1 MQTGKRKCRQHCWRP
16 DHRGCDPTCHTRCR
30 LQQGENPWEKSH
42 VVGFSAQTKVKRSDF
57 GMKSALG
64 MIGDEVQL
72 YIEIEGRGRGI
83 PARSVCLQSTEQLA
97 LAQSASPTAIFRHN

>member
-1 MQTGKRKCRQHCWRP
+1 
-16 DHRGCDPTCHTRCR
+16 
-30 LQQGENPWEKSH
+30 
-42 VVGFSAQTKVKRSDF
+42 
-57 GMKSALG
+57 MKSALG